1 MKMKLVS
8 LLALSACTLCAY
20 NPQDKTIPTDFPLR
34 AEGEITTYLV
44 LSSEGR
50 YNDELGEDVPSL
62 HLENTITYTAQA
74 GSTLPGKE
82 TITSTSKDVE
92 FETWLMYEGNGSPTR
107 VSEVP
112 AQDGLILYAF
122 FNYTGDFPLV
132 DGGGGGGD
140 TPPTPTGDNYY
151 IVGEGSFVN
160 GTEWEPDGGVLM
172 EVNSEPLIP
181 NCVEYMALGV
191 EFETGDLWK
200 ICNDKEPTH
209 DWFAGNW
216 ETGEG
221 SAISTGAMRQ
231 QTGGY
236 GNIEV
241 VTAGSYDIYLKIYN
255 NNVNDFSIWIEAS
268 D

>member
-1 MKMKLVS
+1 MKKLLIT
-8 LLALSACTLCAY
+8 LLTLGSFALGACS
-20 NPQDKTIPTDFPLR
+20 NPVPLAMDGVQN
-34 AEGEITTYLV
+34 AEGDVTTYLV
-44 LSSEGR
+44 LSDEGR
-50 YNDELGEDVPSL
+50 YNGEQGEKVPSL
-62 HLENTITYTAQA
+62 FLENTITYVASP
-74 GSTLPGKE
+74 GSTLPDKT
-82 TITSTSKDVE
+82 TITSTQENVE
-92 FETWLMYEGNGSPTR
+92 FETWLSYDGSGSPIR
-107 VSEVP
+107 HSEVP
-112 AQDGLILYAF
+112 ETDGMILYAF

-132 DGGGGGGD
+132 DGGGGD

-200 ICNDKEPTH
+200 ICNDKEPEH

-221 SAISTGAMRQ
+221 SAISTGAM
-231 QTGGY
+231 TTVSDNFGGI
-236 GNIEV
+236 NIEV
-241 VTAGSYDIYLKIYN
+241 VTAGSYDIYLKIFN
-255 NNVNDFSIWIEAS
+255 NDVNNFSIWIQAS
-268 D
+268 A